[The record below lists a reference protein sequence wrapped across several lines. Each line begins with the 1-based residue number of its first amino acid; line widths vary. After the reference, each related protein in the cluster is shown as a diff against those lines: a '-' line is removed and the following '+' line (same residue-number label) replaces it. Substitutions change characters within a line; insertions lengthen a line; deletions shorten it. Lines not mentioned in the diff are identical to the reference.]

1 MAADAYTVAVVS
13 SASIDLLNIGVDEFS
28 PYSAMFW
35 SLVVVLSHCCRLG
48 CFTDGC

>member
-28 PYSAMFW
+28 PYSAMFR

-48 CFTDGC
+48 CFTNGC